1 MALRRFVLMAVS
13 VCGLAAA
20 AVNPALPEV
29 KRIYL
34 LPMSN
39 GLDQYLANRLTKLG
53 RFEVVT
59 NPDQADAVFTDR
71 IGIAFE
77 ERWKELYP
85 PPPPPPKPVET
96 EAAKDKD
103 KDKDKSKKDK
113 APESLEA
120 TVAPLVRIS
129 SFTRGKGNVFLV
141 SRKTGVVIWSHYA
154 VPKNIRTKSLDNT
167 ADKIVDR
174 LHDDLK
180 QKK

>member
-1 MALRRFVLMAVS
+1 MLMAVS

-29 KRIYL
+29 KRVYF

-39 GLDQYLANRLTKLG
+39 GLDQYLANRLTKVG

-71 IGIAFE
+71 IGTAFE

-85 PPPPPPKPVET
+85 PPPPPPKPVDEN
-96 EAAKDKD
+96 AKDKE
-103 KDKDKSKKDK
+103 KDKKDK
-113 APESLEA
+113 TPESLETA
-120 TVAPLVRIS
+120 IAPLVRIS

-141 SRKTGVVIWSHYA
+141 SRKSGAVIWSHYA
-154 VPKNIRTKSLDNT
+154 VPKNSRSKSLDNT
-167 ADKIVDR
+167 ADKIIDR

-180 QKK
+180 PKK